1 MTVCQPLHFQMG
13 ITCVMYQAFYSLT
26 CRFPPETIHWSS
38 KLSPSIFICQPDSIT
53 QVGSTFV
60 FLVVTVS
67 PGGPCATCSVSK
79 EVGREGFCF
88 AFRFPVS
95 VWWHTSLQPQ
105 LSLHREQARDFTA
118 KKKKKKI
125 DEWLSAEKSQ
135 GCVFKVNFLNYEKL
149 LFFMLVY
156 LCCNVRTF
164 KLSF

>member
-105 LSLHREQARDFTA
+105 LSLHREQAGDFTA
-118 KKKKKKI
+118 KKKK
-125 DEWLSAEKSQ
+125 DWWVALSRKVPGVCFQSQ
-135 GCVFKVNFLNYEKL
+135 L
-149 LFFMLVY
+149 
-156 LCCNVRTF
+156 F
-164 KLSF
+164 KLWKTVIFYACVSLLQCQNF